1 MNQVSNTCLNVNHKK
16 CINISAKIKERQL
29 FNQWRATFASK
40 DYTFY

>member
-1 MNQVSNTCLNVNHKK
+1 MCIIINAEFKK
-16 CINISAKIKERQL
+16 RQL